1 MPRRGISIAWQSVG
15 RAGKENRRAVRK
27 DNVVSQ
33 QAHYFKIGLFVVA
46 ATALA
51 VIGIIVL
58 GAGKWLEKSAMVET
72 YFFESVQGLEIG
84 APVRLRGV
92 RVGRV
97 ESIRLAKEE
106 YGLIFDPKTDSFPF
120 RGLVVVRMSVRPS
133 IAANLKE
140 EDEAVLMKQAVD
152 GGFRFRLASQGI
164 TGVLYIES
172 DFLDPE
178 RYPPIEIA
186 WTPKTPYIPSAP
198 STITELGADLRSITR
213 KLEQVDIDKIA
224 KNVDTMIVSVT
235 RLVNDVQGE
244 QLGAEAKQVMGE
256 LRGAVQEARRMLG
269 SPDLN
274 KTLKDSSVAMADI
287 RRTAADLSHTAK
299 DVRQAMTQLPEIT
312 GRLNTSLRRIDALL
326 ASKGETIDDLLE
338 NLRSVTEELNYL
350 TKAVEHYPSQV
361 LFGEPPTH
369 SRAMKR

>member
-1 MPRRGISIAWQSVG
+1 VDEKGPVM
-15 RAGKENRRAVRK
+15 
-27 DNVVSQ
+27 SQ
-33 QAHYFKIGLFVVA
+33 QAHYFKIGLFVVG
-46 ATALA
+46 ATALV
-51 VIGIIVL
+51 VIGIIIL

-97 ESIRLAKEE
+97 ESIRLAREE
-106 YGLIFDPKTDSFPF
+106 YGVFFDPKTDSFPY

-133 IAANLKE
+133 VAAHLKE
-140 EDEAVLMKQAVD
+140 EDEAVMMKQAVD
-152 GGFRFRLASQGI
+152 AGFRFRLASQGI

-172 DFLDPE
+172 EFLDPE
-178 RYPPIEIA
+178 RYPPIQIV

-198 STITELGADLRSITR
+198 STITELGDDLRSLAR

-235 RLVNDVQGE
+235 RLVNDLQGE
-244 QLGAEAKQVMGE
+244 QLGVEVKQVMTE

-312 GRLNTSLRRIDALL
+312 SRLNTSLRRIDALL

-350 TKAVEHYPSQV
+350 AKAVEHYPSQV
-361 LFGEPPTH
+361 LFGEPPTR
-369 SRAMKR
+369 SRAVKR

>member
-1 MPRRGISIAWQSVG
+1 M
-15 RAGKENRRAVRK
+15 
-27 DNVVSQ
+27 SQ

-274 KTLKDSSVAMADI
+274 KTLNDSSVAMADI

>member
-1 MPRRGISIAWQSVG
+1 M
-15 RAGKENRRAVRK
+15 
-27 DNVVSQ
+27 SQ

-350 TKAVEHYPSQV
+350 TKAIEHYPSQV